1 MPGQTRKKKGGNNL
15 QKLENAIQQQ
25 EGGELDLE
33 NDNKVRKGGEMN
45 DVEQN
50 LNLDNKD
57 MEGGELNELDEHN
70 TNNKDLDGGENV
82 QMEVV
87 ENNSK
92 GFLDNGFSMIK
103 NAVKGF
109 TGGSR
114 RKVGGATPLQS
125 KLFTSLNA
133 RSRKLKE
140 NMDDLHGLQKN
151 LNAKTN
157 TVANEVAGLQN
168 LFKQY
173 NKMTGGRKSQR
184 RRHKSH
190 KKHKKHKKHKSHKKH
205 KKHKSHRRHK
215 R

>member
-1 MPGQTRKKKGGNNL
+1 MPRQTRKKKGGNNL
-15 QKLENAIQQQ
+15 AKLENAIQQQ
-25 EGGELDLE
+25 KNDNDLE
-33 NDNKVRKGGEMN
+33 NDNKQMDGGEMN
-45 DVEQN
+45 QEEQE
-50 LNLDNKD
+50 LNLDTKE
-57 MEGGELNELDEHN
+57 MGGGELNEVDHHN
-70 TNNKDLDGGENV
+70 TNNRQLDGGENL
-82 QMEVV
+82 QMDGG

-109 TGGSR
+109 TGGNR

-133 RSRKLKE
+133 RSQKLNE
-140 NMDDLHGLQKN
+140 TMRELHGLQKN

-157 TVANEVAGLQN
+157 NVSNEVAGLQN

-173 NKMTGGRKSQR
+173 NKMTGGRKSHR
-184 RRHKSH
+184 RR
-190 KKHKKHKKHKSHKKH
+190 HKKHKKHKSHKKH
-205 KKHKSHRRHK
+205 KKHKKHSTRRRYK

>member
-1 MPGQTRKKKGGNNL
+1 MPRQTRKKKGGNNL
-15 QKLENAIQQQ
+15 AKLENAIEQQKDDS
-25 EGGELDLE
+25 DLQ
-33 NDNKVRKGGEMN
+33 NNNKQMDGGEMKQ
-45 DVEQN
+45 VEQE
-50 LNLDNKD
+50 LNLDTKEMD
-57 MEGGELNELDEHN
+57 GGELNELDEHN

-151 LNAKTN
+151 LNAKTD

-173 NKMTGGRKSQR
+173 NKMTGGRKSHR
-184 RRHKSH
+184 RRHKKHKSH
-190 KKHKKHKKHKSHKKH
+190 KKHKKHKKHKSH
-205 KKHKSHRRHK
+205 RRHK